1 MGIAP
6 SWEPEILR
14 ATGRSEAGV
23 PGSGR
28 SHCLPLN
35 TPVAH
40 HARAP
45 IFARLYRGRGKYG
58 WGWVVVSGV
67 QRDVQEALDTDLDAY
82 LDREL
87 FLQPASEVKPAPVA
101 ESPAERLQGVLALAA
116 EEEQWLRAGPT
127 PEQPAENSKDLE
139 GGACEIPEHLRV
151 EPAPEVSP
159 AQPVEPDPAS
169 WTPPPGPLPGLA
181 LTPHLAQPGWNLPVA
196 PAPVA
201 PSRTPW
207 LVIGAL
213 SGVSAASVLVAAMLW
228 VTRDALPTKAQEASA
243 DAPAG
248 TVTAVA
254 PPPFTPAPEAVL
266 SVKDS
271 PLARQSGPLLADWGM
286 AAGGAVEAL
295 PGPVAPG
302 RMSSR
307 REPSAPAPVPTPV
320 LKTEPAPGAIAQ
332 AAAGPGPKPAP
343 EAGAIAHSAS
353 APVIATAKAE
363 PLQPREKVQARRATA
378 VEQQKRR
385 DVEDPTLESTEEE
398 EIPFMQESAVA
409 RAPAAGAMAAPA
421 PAAPRKPSEY
431 AELDEDFARELGF
444 TDDAVRKV
452 PESKGVKSVWIPPDP
467 AGELPETLTPE
478 DIQQVVVANQPAVAS
493 CIRRHKEAIP
503 GLSGGKFVVR
513 WFVQPSGSTQQIAM
527 ETQALKGTAL
537 GACIEELVRGWKFPK
552 HRTQMGPIRFP
563 FIF

>member
-1 MGIAP
+1 
-6 SWEPEILR
+6 
-14 ATGRSEAGV
+14 
-23 PGSGR
+23 
-28 SHCLPLN
+28 
-35 TPVAH
+35 
-40 HARAP
+40 
-45 IFARLYRGRGKYG
+45 
-58 WGWVVVSGV
+58 VVNGV
-67 QRDVQEALDTDLDAY
+67 QRDMQEALDTDLDAY

-87 FLQPASEVKPAPVA
+87 FRQPASEVKPTPVA

-116 EEEQWLRAGPT
+116 EEEQWLRARPT

-139 GGACEIPEHLRV
+139 GGECEIPEHLRV

-159 AQPVEPDPAS
+159 AQPPVEPDLAA

-181 LTPHLAQPGWNLPVA
+181 VVPHLAQPGWDLPAALA
-196 PAPVA
+196 PGV

-228 VTRDALPTKAQEASA
+228 VTRDSLPAKAQEVSA
-243 DAPAG
+243 HAPAG

-254 PPPFTPAPEAVL
+254 PRPSTSAPEVVL

-271 PLARQSGPLLADWGM
+271 PLARQSGPLLADWGTT
-286 AAGGAVEAL
+286 AGGAVQAL
-295 PGPVAPG
+295 PGPVVPG
-302 RMSSR
+302 RVSPR
-307 REPSAPAPVPTPV
+307 
-320 LKTEPAPGAIAQ
+320 KEPALGA
-332 AAAGPGPKPAP
+332 
-343 EAGAIAHSAS
+343 AIAHSAP

-363 PLQPREKVQARRATA
+363 PLKSIEKVQARRATA
-378 VEQQKRR
+378 VAEKPRR
-385 DVEDPTLESTEEE
+385 DVEDPLLESTEEE
-398 EIPFMQESAVA
+398 EIPFMQEPAVA
-409 RAPAAGAMAAPA
+409 RAPAPVAKAAPA
-421 PAAPRKPSEY
+421 PAAPSKPGEY

-444 TDDAVRKV
+444 TDDAVQKV

-503 GLSGGKFVVR
+503 GLSGGKFVMR

-527 ETQALKGTAL
+527 ETQALQGTAL
-537 GACIEELVRGWKFPK
+537 ATCIEELVRGWKFPK
-552 HRTQMGPIRFP
+552 HRTQMGPVRFP